1 MGKFWIMT
9 IPILIYNTVKTL
21 HWIFPNHY
29 DQSSNAHAYMYMY
42 MYSNDVGPLKW
53 LRMYDIFPRTT
64 MALITLNFKT
74 NSYIVFLQLCIN

>member
-1 MGKFWIMT
+1 
-9 IPILIYNTVKTL
+9 
-21 HWIFPNHY
+21 
-29 DQSSNAHAYMYMY
+29 MY